1 VSPRARECIGG
12 TVWFRLPP
20 PRGFLSDIAG
30 PESTGEWAG
39 CRGCVCVAALWGC
52 VGVKRRLG
60 SWAPC
65 GLQQGCLGTGLLAHC
80 VQSAFHGLRFDTAPT
95 DLTVLAHAGRWGLSG
110 CKHWLIVAGGVVMP
124 SGRAELARKFQLQ
137 ISAGAKTEI

>member
-1 VSPRARECIGG
+1 MVNLAGRQGVSGC
-12 TVWFRLPP
+12 LP
-20 PRGFLSDIAG
+20 LTYA
-30 PESTGEWAG
+30 TLLLLL
-39 CRGCVCVAALWGC
+39 AL
-52 VGVKRRLG
+52 
-60 SWAPC
+60 P
-65 GLQQGCLGTGLLAHC
+65 LGTGLLAHC